1 MQERGPTMNE
11 ELLIGVLALQGDIEE
26 NKRAVTNAL
35 EEMNQKGKVVSVR
48 YPEEIMKIDGLIIPG
63 GESTVMGLLIAI
75 KNGLLDSINKALQ
88 KRLPVMGTCAGMIIL
103 AKRSYDR
110 VVGNKKQLLLGALD
124 IEIERNSFGRQYD
137 SFESNLDISGIG
149 NDFKG
154 IFIRAPSV
162 ISTGPE
168 VQILSRFDGKIV
180 AVQQENII
188 GTSFHPELS
197 GDNRMHKLFIELI
210 AKWKKSNNHN

>member
-1 MQERGPTMNE
+1 MNE
-11 ELLIGVLALQGDIEE
+11 ELLIGVLALQGDVEE
-26 NKRAVTNAL
+26 NIRAATNAL
-35 EEMNQKGKVVSVR
+35 EEMNQKGKVISVR

-88 KRLPVMGTCAGMIIL
+88 KRLPVMGTCAGMIVL

-162 ISTGPE
+162 ISTGPQ
-168 VQILSRFDGKIV
+168 VQILSKFDGKIV

-188 GTSFHPELS
+188 GISFHPELS

-210 AKWKKSNNHN
+210 AKWKKSNNNN

>member
-1 MQERGPTMNE
+1 MND

-26 NKRAVTNAL
+26 NIKAATYAL
-35 EEMNQKGKVVSVR
+35 EEMNQKGKVISVR
-48 YPEEIMKIDGLIIPG
+48 YPDEIMKIDGLIIPG

-75 KNGLLDSINKALQ
+75 KNGLLDSINKVLQ
-88 KRLPVMGTCAGMIIL
+88 KRLPIMGTCAGMIVL
-103 AKRSYDR
+103 AKQSYDR

-137 SFESNLDISGIG
+137 SFESNLEISGIG

-162 ISTGPE
+162 ISAGPQ
-168 VQILSRFDGKIV
+168 VQILSKFDGKIV

-210 AKWKKSNNHN
+210 AKWKKANNQ

>member
-1 MQERGPTMNE
+1 MNE
-11 ELLIGVLALQGDIEE
+11 ELLIGVLALQGDVEE
-26 NKRAVTNAL
+26 NIRAATNAL
-35 EEMNQKGKVVSVR
+35 EEMNQKGKVISVR

-88 KRLPVMGTCAGMIIL
+88 KRLPVMGTCAGMIVL

-124 IEIERNSFGRQYD
+124 VEIERNSFGRQYD

-162 ISTGPE
+162 ISTGPQ

-197 GDNRMHKLFIELI
+197 GDNRMHKLFIEQI
-210 AKWKKSNNHN
+210 AKWKKSNNNN

>member
-1 MQERGPTMNE
+1 MND
-11 ELLIGVLALQGDIEE
+11 ELLIGVLALQGDVEE
-26 NKRAVTNAL
+26 NIKAAAYAL
-35 EEMNQKGKVVSVR
+35 AEMNQKGKVISVR
-48 YPEEIMKIDGLIIPG
+48 YPDEIMKIDGLIIPG

-75 KNGLLDSINKALQ
+75 KNGLLDSINKVLQ
-88 KRLPVMGTCAGMIIL
+88 KRLPIMGTCAGMIVL
-103 AKRSYDR
+103 AKQSYDR

-137 SFESNLDISGIG
+137 SFESNLEISGIG

-162 ISTGPE
+162 ISAGPQ
-168 VQILSRFDGKIV
+168 VQILSKFDGKIV

-210 AKWKKSNNHN
+210 AKWKKANNQ

>member
-1 MQERGPTMNE
+1 MNE

-210 AKWKKSNNHN
+210 AKSKKSNNNN

>member
-1 MQERGPTMNE
+1 MNE
-11 ELLIGVLALQGDIEE
+11 ELLIGVLALQGDVEE
-26 NKRAVTNAL
+26 NIRAATNAL
-35 EEMNQKGKVVSVR
+35 EEMNQKGKVISVR

-88 KRLPVMGTCAGMIIL
+88 KRLPVMGTCAGMIVL

-124 IEIERNSFGRQYD
+124 VEIERNSFGRQHD

-162 ISTGPE
+162 ISTGPQ

-197 GDNRMHKLFIELI
+197 GDNRMHNLFIEQI
-210 AKWKKSNNHN
+210 AKWKKSNNNN

>member
-1 MQERGPTMNE
+1 MNN
-11 ELLIGVLALQGDIEE
+11 ELLIGVLALQGDVEE
-26 NKRAVTNAL
+26 NIKATTDAL
-35 EEMNQKGKVVSVR
+35 REINLKGKVISVR
-48 YPEEIMKIDGLIIPG
+48 YPDEILKVDGLIIPG
-63 GESTVMGLLIAI
+63 GESTVMGLLLSI
-75 KNGLLDSINKALQ
+75 KNGLLDSITKVLQ
-88 KRLPVMGTCAGMIIL
+88 NRLPIMGTCAGMIVL
-103 AKRSYDR
+103 AKKSYDK

-137 SFESNLDISGIG
+137 SFESNLEMSGIS

-162 ISTGPE
+162 ISTGSR
-168 VQILSRFDGKIV
+168 VQILSKFDGKIV

-197 GDNRMHKLFIELI
+197 GDNRMHRLFIELI
-210 AKWKKSNNHN
+210 TKWKNANNHQ

>member
-1 MQERGPTMNE
+1 MNE
-11 ELLIGVLALQGDIEE
+11 ELLIGVLALQGDVEE
-26 NKRAVTNAL
+26 NIRAATNAL
-35 EEMNQKGKVVSVR
+35 EEMNQKGKVISVR

-88 KRLPVMGTCAGMIIL
+88 KRLPVMGTCAGMIVL

-124 IEIERNSFGRQYD
+124 IEIERNSFGRQHD

-162 ISTGPE
+162 ISTGPQ

-197 GDNRMHKLFIELI
+197 GDNRMHKLFIEQI
-210 AKWKKSNNHN
+210 AKWKKSNNNN

>member
-1 MQERGPTMNE
+1 MNE
-11 ELLIGVLALQGDIEE
+11 ELLIGVLALQGDVEE
-26 NKRAVTNAL
+26 NIKVATEAL
-35 EEMNQKGKVVSVR
+35 AEMNQKGKVISVR

-75 KNGLLDSINKALQ
+75 KNGLLDSINKVLQ
-88 KRLPVMGTCAGMIIL
+88 KGLPIMGTCAGMIIL
-103 AKRSYDR
+103 AKKSYDR

-124 IEIERNSFGRQYD
+124 IEVERNSFGRQFD
-137 SFESNLDISGIG
+137 SFESNLEISGIG
-149 NDFKG
+149 NDFRG

-162 ISTGPE
+162 ITAGPQ
-168 VQILSRFDGKIV
+168 VQILSKFDGKIV

-197 GDNRMHKLFIELI
+197 GDSRMHKMFIESI
-210 AKWKKSNNHN
+210 TKWKKENNH